1 MDCPHGAATI
11 TNELTKHTQ
20 LGYRAFRCT
29 ACRRQFNE
37 RTGTPYNSLE
47 FPPDIV

>member
-1 MDCPHGAATI
+1 MPCPHCAAAT

-20 LGYRAFRCT
+20 LGYRTFRCA

-37 RTGTPYNSLE
+37 RTGTPYNDLA
-47 FPPDIV
+47 FPT